1 MCQNLPMISKEV
13 WNCNL
18 LSCLYHTVSVSPV
31 RSFCSFVLF
40 CVGGGSVG
48 LEAVNYPQVKL
59 LTKGVVIIA
68 AFNCTFFFFKNR
80 QVPRDKGV

>member
-13 WNCNL
+13 WNYNL

-31 RSFCSFVLF
+31 RSFCSSVLF

-68 AFNCTFFFFKNR
+68 AFNCT
-80 QVPRDKGV
+80 